1 MTGWYEQLDRFE
13 AHLAEQRRAVCDGRV
28 QELHAFV
35 PQPVGPLPAALAE
48 RARALCDQADALTAE
63 LSAAAA
69 AAGRKLQLV
78 TVMKGS
84 QQPTSSYVDQR
95 G

>member
-1 MTGWYEQLDRFE
+1 MTGWEGQLDRFE
-13 AHLAEQRRAVCDGRV
+13 AHLADQRRAVCDGRF
-28 QELHAFV
+28 QDIDAFV
-35 PQPVGPLPAALAE
+35 AQPTGPLPAALAE
-48 RARALCDQADALTAE
+48 RARALCDQADALVAE

-69 AAGRKLQLV
+69 AAGRQLQLV